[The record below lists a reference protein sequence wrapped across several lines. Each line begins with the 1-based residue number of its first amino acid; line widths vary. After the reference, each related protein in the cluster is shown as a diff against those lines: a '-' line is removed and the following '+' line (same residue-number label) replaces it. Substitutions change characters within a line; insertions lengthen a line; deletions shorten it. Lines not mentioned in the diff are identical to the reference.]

1 MTIIDS
7 RARLTKGGKFFRDPC
22 RLTPREREL
31 LQALAAHGDYNG
43 VAAALDLKR
52 ASVSERFAM
61 IREKLCVATN
71 EAAIEAGLSRN
82 ENMEGTKS

>member
-1 MTIIDS
+1 MTFGPAPIP
-7 RARLTKGGKFFRDPC
+7 KGGRFFRDPC

-43 VAAALDLKR
+43 VAAALGLKR

-71 EAAIEAGLSRN
+71 EKEIEAALSRD
-82 ENMEGTKS
+82 